1 MLTESRVSSIISED
15 AVMRNVG
22 KMRNR
27 GYEITITSANIVHKD
42 FSWQTELNIAHN
54 QNKILT
60 LFEGITKSFGERVW
74 AEGRSKNEWCLI
86 RWAGIDPADGKPMW
100 YDKRGNVTKVYD
112 YDNRVSDWRTPN
124 PAVFGSMTNI
134 LRWKGFSLRFMLNYT
149 IGGWQYTSL
158 DRYTLNS
165 GYDIIESNAPLEKTG
180 RTGRRPPRHL

>member
-1 MLTESRVSSIISED
+1 MTNVGFSVGLYKRVMVDFEFYNNVTTDMLTESRVSSIISED

-86 RWAGIDPADGKPMW
+86 RWAGIDLPTASPCG
-100 YDKRGNVTKVYD
+100 T
-112 YDNRVSDWRTPN
+112 
-124 PAVFGSMTNI
+124 TNAAMSP
-134 LRWKGFSLRFMLNYT
+134 KSTTTT
-149 IGGWQYTSL
+149 I
-158 DRYTLNS
+158 
-165 GYDIIESNAPLEKTG
+165 AF
-180 RTGRRPPRHL
+180 RTGERPIRLFSAV